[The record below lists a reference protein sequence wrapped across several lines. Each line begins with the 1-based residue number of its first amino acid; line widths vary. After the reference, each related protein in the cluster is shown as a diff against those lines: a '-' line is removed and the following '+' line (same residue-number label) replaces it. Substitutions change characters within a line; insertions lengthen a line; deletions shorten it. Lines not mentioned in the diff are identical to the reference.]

1 MTRFERLI
9 LALFATLSQVPPYL
23 VFVGIKDQIELE
35 SLGVL
40 LSSLGLSILGLYFL
54 AFLLLQYLRGKMT
67 PKNELELPLLA
78 AFFTSLTY
86 FIAFFWLIVEIKTFL
101 TVRGN
106 IIWLFPLAHLLPI
119 VVSLVLV
126 ALLSS
131 PETYLS

>member
-9 LALFATLSQVPPYL
+9 LVIFATLSQIPPYL

-54 AFLLLQYLRGKMT
+54 AFLLLQYLRGKLT

-78 AFFTSLTY
+78 AFFTSLFY
-86 FIAFFWLIVEIKTFL
+86 FIAFFWLIVEIKTYL
-101 TVRGN
+101 TVGGN

-126 ALLSS
+126 ALFSS